1 MIRNCIDF
9 DDALSDLH
17 ENFRIIQKMVFAF
30 FETTRVQKY
39 NTIVFLLF
47 IISTSTGII
56 MLSAGIGVPPP
67 LPAAGAREA
76 RAKELCHDREPASDA
91 RVSHE
96 DGTNLEIDK
105 SFRGAHEVGISDK
118 YHFVPT

>member
-1 MIRNCIDF
+1 
-9 DDALSDLH
+9 
-17 ENFRIIQKMVFAF
+17 
-30 FETTRVQKY
+30 
-39 NTIVFLLF
+39 
-47 IISTSTGII
+47 

-96 DGTNLEIDK
+96 DGTNLEIENHSEGLMK
-105 SFRGAHEVGISDK
+105 SVSVISIILCQHRFLQFASSKTDLENWVVMEWCK
-118 YHFVPT
+118 HFDVD